1 MITRTPHHDRAI
13 GSMRV
18 LDVSGRDDTPEAPVP
33 RERLFVDTIRL
44 TGDWEGVA
52 EPYARHIR
60 RRRMVIE
67 VTGRSLTL
75 RAGVTALAKGYVV
88 LNEHLTGLREGPRPE
103 LLIIA
108 DTAQQFVASLGAE
121 SVAPGMSVAEPHGL
135 LRVVVLELA
144 RVPLE
149 NGTTGL
155 HMMRWPSNTEG
166 ELVVQRFFDD
176 PTVPESV
183 KLRMH
188 EAMMAHSVVNLEDER
203 WHSAEW
209 VRELGRSEGVAEGKA
224 EGRREG
230 KAEGR
235 REGKAEGRR
244 DAVLAMARRLL
255 GDERA
260 DELARIEDI
269 DALED
274 AVAQAITTSR

>member
-1 MITRTPHHDRAI
+1 
-13 GSMRV
+13 MRV
-18 LDVSGRDDTPEAPVP
+18 LDESGRDDTPEAPVP
-33 RERLFVDTIRL
+33 KERLFVDTIRL
-44 TGDWEGVA
+44 TGDWEGIA
-52 EPYARHIR
+52 ERYACHMR

-88 LNEHLTGLREGPRPE
+88 LNEHLAGKADGPRPE
-103 LLIIA
+103 LLVIA
-108 DTAQQFVASLGAE
+108 DTAQQFITSLGAHA
-121 SVAPGMSVAEPHGL
+121 VAPGMSVAGPHGL

-166 ELVVQRFFDD
+166 ELVVQRFFAD

-209 VRELGRSEGVAEGKA
+209 VRELGRREGVA

-230 KAEGR
+230 VAEGR
-235 REGKAEGRR
+235 REGVAQGRR
-244 DAVLAMARRLL
+244 VAVLAMAGRLL
-255 GDERA
+255 GAEA
-260 DELARIEDI
+260 AAELARIDDL

-274 AVAQAITTSR
+274 AVAQGIAAAR